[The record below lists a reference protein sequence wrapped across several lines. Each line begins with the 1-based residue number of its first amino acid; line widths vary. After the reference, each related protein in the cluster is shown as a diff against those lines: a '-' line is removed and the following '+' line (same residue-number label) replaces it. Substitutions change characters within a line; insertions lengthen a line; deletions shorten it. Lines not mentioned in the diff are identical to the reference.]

1 MRFWFSKQVIS
12 GTQLTLSS
20 SWKNKVT
27 LHVATVCRSSE
38 MEKSRIYVLDVG
50 IKPANQIALSSFSRL
65 SGQPAGLVVLGEVQV
80 DESKHRVVLLLPSLP
95 PLHNL
100 GGDAA
105 GPTHSQRSIVVVAM
119 CRQSPPLLLLLL
131 LVAPPPKSAVLGA
144 RRASLV
150 LLPTPAVA
158 ILDDESELWI
168 VLTCLSRGI
177 RTVFLLSPTLAT
189 RHHLLHLLLNAST
202 PGGHG
207 GVGSV
212 PEEIAEVRALLEGG
226 SLAEDH
232 LTH

>member
-1 MRFWFSKQVIS
+1 M
-12 GTQLTLSS
+12 
-20 SWKNKVT
+20 
-27 LHVATVCRSSE
+27 HVATVCRSSE

-65 SGQPAGLVVLGEVQV
+65 SGQPAGLVVLGEVKV
-80 DESKHRVVLLLPSLP
+80 DESKDRVVLLLKSLP

-105 GPTHSQRSIVVVAM
+105 GPTHSQRSIVVVAL
-119 CRQSPPLLLLLL
+119 CRQSHPLLLLLL
-131 LVAPPPKSAVLGA
+131 FVVLPPKSAVLGA
-144 RRASLV
+144 RSASFV

-212 PEEIAEVRALLEGG
+212 PEELAEVRALLEGG

>member
-1 MRFWFSKQVIS
+1 
-12 GTQLTLSS
+12 
-20 SWKNKVT
+20 
-27 LHVATVCRSSE
+27 

-50 IKPANQIALSSFSRL
+50 IKPVNQIALSSFSRL

-80 DESKHRVVLLLPSLP
+80 DESKHRVVLLLKSLP

-131 LVAPPPKSAVLGA
+131 LVVPPPKSAVLGA
-144 RRASLV
+144 RSASFV

-177 RTVFLLSPTLAT
+177 STVFLLSPT
-189 RHHLLHLLLNAST
+189 HHLLHLLLNAST

-212 PEEIAEVRALLEGG
+212 PEELAEVRALLEGG

>member
-1 MRFWFSKQVIS
+1 M
-12 GTQLTLSS
+12 
-20 SWKNKVT
+20 
-27 LHVATVCRSSE
+27 HVATVCRSSE

-50 IKPANQIALSSFSRL
+50 IKPVNQIALSSFSRL
-65 SGQPAGLVVLGEVQV
+65 SGQPAGLVVLGEVKV
-80 DESKHRVVLLLPSLP
+80 DESKHGVVLLLKSLP

-131 LVAPPPKSAVLGA
+131 LLVVVPPPKSAVLGA
-144 RRASLV
+144 RSASFV

-212 PEEIAEVRALLEGG
+212 PEELAEVRALLERGCF
-226 SLAEDH
+226 AEDH